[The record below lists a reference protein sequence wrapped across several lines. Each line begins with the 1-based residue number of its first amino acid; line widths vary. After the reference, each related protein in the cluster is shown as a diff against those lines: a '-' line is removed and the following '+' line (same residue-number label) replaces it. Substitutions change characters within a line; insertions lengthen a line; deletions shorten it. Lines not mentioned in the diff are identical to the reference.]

1 MNDQTQFT
9 ERALTILTLAQK
21 LASDHQ
27 HPQLQPIHILAA
39 FIETPEDGSVPYLQN
54 LIEKGRYDYDLF
66 KKVVN
71 RNLVRI
77 PQQQPAPAEITPSY
91 ALGKVLQ
98 DAAKIQKQ
106 QKDSFIAQDHIL
118 FALFND
124 SSIQQIFKEAQ
135 VDIEAIKQQALE
147 LRGNTRIDSRG
158 ADTNTPL
165 EYLSKYAIDMTE
177 QARQGKL
184 DPVIGREE
192 EIRSTIRVLA
202 RRIKSNPCLIGEP
215 GIGKTAIIEGVAQRI
230 IDDDVPTILQGAK
243 LFSLDLAALT
253 AGAKYKGDFEER
265 FKGVLKEIEESK
277 TLIVLFIDEIHMLMG
292 NGKDDAANILK
303 PALSRGQLKVIGATT
318 NNEYRSIVEKD
329 GAFERRFQKIEVAE
343 PSVRQTVAILRGLQ
357 PKYEIHHGVRIL
369 DSALVTAAQLAKRYL
384 PYRRLPD
391 SALDLVDISCAGVA
405 VARDSK
411 PEELDSK
418 ERQLQLIQVE
428 IKALERDED
437 ADSTTKDR
445 LKLARQKEASLQEE
459 LEPLRQRY
467 NEEKHG
473 HGC

>member
-215 GIGKTAIIEGVAQRI
+215 VSVRPLLLKV
-230 IDDDVPTILQGAK
+230 L
-243 LFSLDLAALT
+243 
-253 AGAKYKGDFEER
+253 
-265 FKGVLKEIEESK
+265 LKESL
-277 TLIVLFIDEIHMLMG
+277 TMTF
-292 NGKDDAANILK
+292 
-303 PALSRGQLKVIGATT
+303 PLS
-318 NNEYRSIVEKD
+318 Y
-329 GAFERRFQKIEVAE
+329 
-343 PSVRQTVAILRGLQ
+343 
-357 PKYEIHHGVRIL
+357 
-369 DSALVTAAQLAKRYL
+369 
-384 PYRRLPD
+384 
-391 SALDLVDISCAGVA
+391 
-405 VARDSK
+405 
-411 PEELDSK
+411 
-418 ERQLQLIQVE
+418 
-428 IKALERDED
+428 KALNC
-437 ADSTTKDR
+437 SV
-445 LKLARQKEASLQEE
+445 
-459 LEPLRQRY
+459 
-467 NEEKHG
+467 
-473 HGC
+473 

>member
-147 LRGNTRIDSRG
+147 LRGSSR
-158 ADTNTPL
+158 
-165 EYLSKYAIDMTE
+165 
-177 QARQGKL
+177 
-184 DPVIGREE
+184 
-192 EIRSTIRVLA
+192 
-202 RRIKSNPCLIGEP
+202 
-215 GIGKTAIIEGVAQRI
+215 
-230 IDDDVPTILQGAK
+230 
-243 LFSLDLAALT
+243 
-253 AGAKYKGDFEER
+253 
-265 FKGVLKEIEESK
+265 
-277 TLIVLFIDEIHMLMG
+277 
-292 NGKDDAANILK
+292 
-303 PALSRGQLKVIGATT
+303 
-318 NNEYRSIVEKD
+318 
-329 GAFERRFQKIEVAE
+329 
-343 PSVRQTVAILRGLQ
+343 
-357 PKYEIHHGVRIL
+357 
-369 DSALVTAAQLAKRYL
+369 
-384 PYRRLPD
+384 
-391 SALDLVDISCAGVA
+391 
-405 VARDSK
+405 
-411 PEELDSK
+411 
-418 ERQLQLIQVE
+418 
-428 IKALERDED
+428 
-437 ADSTTKDR
+437 
-445 LKLARQKEASLQEE
+445 
-459 LEPLRQRY
+459 
-467 NEEKHG
+467 
-473 HGC
+473 